1 MFPLLNSALGNH
13 TINIHLFEDGC
24 IAFSPQTDF
33 GSIVDKHKHLEVYIN
48 RLGIEII
55 DLENKDEEKHK
66 FGYKIPYKQYPLLLE
81 WLKSFNMYHNVKF

>member
-1 MFPLLNSALGNH
+1 MHPIINTKLGNH
-13 TINIHLFEDGC
+13 PINVHLFEDGC